1 MQPGDVFAERYLI
14 VRLLSSG
21 PMGTVCEAEHT
32 LTRQRVVLKLIR
44 NSFNPRTG
52 DDGSWKV
59 RFRREV
65 RAAAGLESDHA
76 VRVFDAATD
85 SESGISYLVMECL
98 EGEDVGDLLHRY
110 GCVPVDLALRIAS
123 QACSGVQIAH
133 DAGVV
138 HRDLKPANLFLAE
151 AEDGSIVVKLLDFG
165 LAKAISEEAGLMSHR
180 DVTDAGGVLGTPSY
194 MSPEQAQEPRDIDFR
209 TDVWSLGAV
218 LHRMLSGRPPV
229 FGTGQGPA
237 DMLIALATGQS
248 DPEPIQTLAPWVPPE
263 VAAVV
268 HRALRRDREQRYASV
283 QQLRDDILA
292 LLGDR
297 DGLTR
302 DDIVPLSAAQRQVVA
317 RPMTAQDARTA
328 DRKFVPERDERG
340 LMYSIGRGAPRDERL
355 NKIVVPAGRSSSC
368 RRRFRATMVA
378 VLGLLAATWLF
389 AKEAGV
395 STHVNEPQRH
405 AVQPIRSR
413 PSPAP
418 STTASEASP
427 RRPAPSHLSNKG
439 ATVIRPPRRPRW
451 TPPIADPGF

>member
-14 VRLLSSG
+14 VRLLSRG

-44 NSFNPRTG
+44 NSFNPRTR
-52 DDGSWKV
+52 DDDSWKV

-165 LAKAISEEAGLMSHR
+165 LAKAISEEAGLMSLR

-248 DPEPIQTLAPWVPPE
+248 DPAPIQTLAPWVPPE
-263 VAAVV
+263 VAAIV

-283 QQLRDDILA
+283 RQMRDDILA

-302 DDIVPLSAAQRQVVA
+302 DDIVPLSVAQRQVVA
-317 RPMTAQDARTA
+317 RPMTAQDGS
-328 DRKFVPERDERG
+328 PSG
-340 LMYSIGRGAPRDERL
+340 RL
-355 NKIVVPAGRSSSC
+355 NKIVVPTRRSSSC

-395 STHVNEPQRH
+395 SMHVKEPQRH
-405 AVQPIRSR
+405 AVQPLRPR

-439 ATVIRPPRRPRW
+439 ATVLRPPHRPRW